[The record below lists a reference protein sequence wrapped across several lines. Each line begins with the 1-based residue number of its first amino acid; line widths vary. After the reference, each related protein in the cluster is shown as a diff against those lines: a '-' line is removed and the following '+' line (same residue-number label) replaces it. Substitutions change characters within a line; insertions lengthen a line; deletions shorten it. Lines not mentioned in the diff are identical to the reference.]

1 MNGMRTLR
9 HLPLCTLP
17 TLLALGGLGGLAQAQ
32 QAVSSTPVAFGV
44 SETVT
49 HDSNLFRAVDGAE
62 QADWLS
68 LTALN
73 LALDQPLG
81 RQRLRGNASLNLSRY
96 RGNAQL
102 NNAGHDLQLQLEW
115 ETAGNLSGGLGVQS
129 TRQQYRY
136 GFDSAQPFDGLNA
149 ESTQSA
155 FARARWGGLGEWGL
169 MGGMNTLRRGY
180 SAAGFAANE
189 LSQWSAEVGASYR
202 PGPDLG
208 FSLVARH
215 AAIERPDVGA
225 VIGDDLGRD
234 DLELGAHWQA
244 SGASRF
250 ELSVARSSE
259 RHDRS
264 ADRRFWTGSL
274 GWSWAPS
281 AKLKFNTRVL
291 RDTAGS
297 GGLSTEPAAVTAG
310 SQLRDAALWSVVW
323 ELSSK
328 INVDAGVQWSKR
340 RLSGVVG
347 GNALTAE
354 DRTLGLNLGARYSPT
369 RSLDLSCGVLS
380 EQRLADASSQLLT
393 RPYDDL
399 AVRCA
404 LQFWI
409 R

>member
-9 HLPLCTLP
+9 DLPHCA
-17 TLLALGGLGGLAQAQ
+17 LLALLAVGGLAQAQ
-32 QAVSSTPVAFGV
+32 QTASSTPLAFGV

-96 RGNAQL
+96 RDNDQL
-102 NNAGHDLQLQLEW
+102 NNAGHDLQLQLDW

-136 GFDSAQPFDGLNA
+136 GFDSVQPFDGLNA

-155 FARARWGGLGEWGL
+155 FARARWGGMGEWGL
-169 MGGMNTLRRGY
+169 MAGVNTLRRDY
-180 SAAGFAANE
+180 SAASFAANE
-189 LSQWSAEVGASYR
+189 LSQWSADVGGSYR
-202 PGPDLG
+202 PGPDLM
-208 FSLVARH
+208 FSLVTRH
-215 AAIERPDVGA
+215 TEIARPDVGA
-225 VIGDDLGRD
+225 LIGDDLGRD
-234 DLELGAHWQA
+234 DLELGAQWQA

-250 ELSVARSSE
+250 ELSVARSNE
-259 RHDRS
+259 NHDQS
-264 ADRRFWTGSL
+264 ADRQFWTGSL
-274 GWSWAPS
+274 AWNWAPS
-281 AKLKFNTRVL
+281 AKLKFSTRVL

-297 GGLSTEPAAVTAG
+297 SGLSADPAAVAAG
-310 SQLRDAALWSVVW
+310 SQLRDAALWSAVW
-323 ELSSK
+323 EVSAK
-328 INVDAGVQWSKR
+328 VTVDAGVQWSKR

-369 RSLDLSCGVLS
+369 RSLELSCSVLN
-380 EQRLADASSQLLT
+380 ERREVDATSLLLT

>member
-1 MNGMRTLR
+1 MNGMRSLR
-9 HLPLCTLP
+9 DLPLCA
-17 TLLALGGLGGLAQAQ
+17 LLAVGGLAQAQ
-32 QAVSSTPVAFGV
+32 QTATSTPFAFGV

-62 QADWLS
+62 QPDWLS

-96 RGNAQL
+96 RTNDQL
-102 NNAGHDLQLQLEW
+102 NNAGHDLQLQLDW

-136 GFDSAQPFDGLNA
+136 GFDSVQPFDGLNA
-149 ESTQSA
+149 EATQSA
-155 FARARWGGLGEWGL
+155 FARARWGGMGDWGL
-169 MGGMNTLRRGY
+169 AVGMNTLRRDY
-180 SAAGFAANE
+180 SAAAFAANE
-189 LSQWSAEVGASYR
+189 LSQWSADAGGSYR
-202 PGPDLG
+202 PGPDLM
-208 FSLVARH
+208 FSLLARH
-215 AAIERPDVGA
+215 TEIARPDVGA
-225 VIGDDLGRD
+225 QIGDDMGRD
-234 DLELGAHWQA
+234 DVELGAQWQA

-250 ELSVARSSE
+250 DLSVARSNE
-259 RHDRS
+259 NHDMS
-264 ADRRFWTGSL
+264 ADRQFWTGSL
-274 GWSWAPS
+274 AWNWAPS

-297 GGLSTEPAAVTAG
+297 SGLSADPAAVAAG
-310 SQLRDAALWSVVW
+310 SQLRDAAQWSAVW
-323 ELSSK
+323 EVSAK
-328 INVDAGVQWSKR
+328 FTVDAGVQWSKR

-354 DRTLGLNLGARYSPT
+354 DRTLGLNLGARYSPS
-369 RSLDLSCGVLS
+369 RSLDLSCSVLT
-380 EQRLADASSQLLT
+380 ERREVVAASLLLT

>member
-9 HLPLCTLP
+9 DLPLGA
-17 TLLALGGLGGLAQAQ
+17 LLALLSMGGLAQAQ
-32 QAVSSTPVAFGV
+32 QTASSTPLAFGV

-49 HDSNLFRAVDGAE
+49 HDSNLFRAVDGSE

-73 LALDQPLG
+73 LTLDQPLG

-96 RGNAQL
+96 RDNDQL
-102 NNAGHDLQLQLEW
+102 NNAGHDLQLQLDW

-136 GFDSAQPFDGLNA
+136 GFDSVQPFDGLNA

-155 FARARWGGLGEWGL
+155 FARARWGGMGEWGL
-169 MGGMNTLRRGY
+169 MAGMNTLRRDY
-180 SAAGFAANE
+180 SAASFAANE
-189 LSQWSAEVGASYR
+189 LSQWSADVGGSYR
-202 PGPDLG
+202 PGPDLM
-208 FSLVARH
+208 FSLVTRH
-215 AAIERPDVGA
+215 TEIARPDVGA
-225 VIGDDLGRD
+225 LIGDDLGRD
-234 DLELGAHWQA
+234 DLELGAQWQA

-250 ELSVARSSE
+250 ELSVARSNE
-259 RHDRS
+259 AHDLS
-264 ADRRFWTGSL
+264 ADRQFWTGSL
-274 GWSWAPS
+274 TWNWAPS
-281 AKLKFNTRVL
+281 AKLKFSTRVL

-297 GGLSTEPAAVTAG
+297 SGVSADPAAVAAG
-310 SQLRDAALWSVVW
+310 SQLRDAALWSAVW
-323 ELSSK
+323 EVSAKVS
-328 INVDAGVQWSKR
+328 VDAGVQWSKR

-369 RSLDLSCGVLS
+369 RSLDLSCSVLN
-380 EQRLADASSQLLT
+380 ERREVDAASLLLT